1 LIERSNRP
9 ILDRGD
15 SMISTHPPLPV
26 ELVPTDDVS
35 FDLEKR
41 KEVTVR
47 GYHIDFTS
55 CPDRPGVG
63 LDKSWS
69 NKPLVMM
76 DKQAMFAE
84 FALLT
89 LFRKTGWEGVWAD
102 AHHRKYFDK
111 MPNQSKGASLNTYIN
126 QVISRIAE
134 NNNNSKAGCWDII
147 LWANR
152 MVAFVKMK
160 NIPSDD
166 EIGDA
171 QLGWLNAALKSG
183 LSAGQFL
190 VVEWDYRKVVVKRKR
205 PTLAGAQSAAV
216 VYSIATDAEIPL
228 MRELFKEYAASI
240 GIDLSFQEF
249 NAELDT
255 LPGKYA
261 QPEGAM
267 ILVRR
272 KGEPCGCVALRRINA
287 RTCEMKR
294 LYVRAAA
301 RGLGIGRALVIRVIE
316 EARARGYA
324 SMRLDT
330 LPFMKSAEAL
340 YKSLGFR
347 EIPPYTF
354 NPIAGT
360 LFLEKALQQ
369 SGQ

>member
-1 LIERSNRP
+1 
-9 ILDRGD
+9 
-15 SMISTHPPLPV
+15 MISTYPPLPV
-26 ELVPTDDVS
+26 ELVPTEDVS

-41 KEVTVR
+41 RQVTVH
-47 GYHIDFTS
+47 GYHVDFNS

-69 NKPLVMM
+69 NKPLVML

-126 QVISRIAE
+126 QLITRIAA

-152 MVAFVKMK
+152 AVVFVEMK
-160 NIPSDD
+160 CTSSRD
-166 EIGDA
+166 EIGDT
-171 QLGWLNAALKSG
+171 QVGWLNAALKSG

-190 VVEWDYRKVVVKRKR
+190 VVEWDYRKVVVRRKR
-205 PTLAGAQSAAV
+205 ASASGAQSTVSYSVATAAEV
-216 VYSIATDAEIPL
+216 PL
-228 MRELFKEYAASI
+228 MKELFRQYAASI
-240 GIDLSFQEF
+240 GSDLSFQDF
-249 NAELDT
+249 NAELDG

-261 QPEGAM
+261 EPDGVM
-267 ILVRR
+267 ILAR
-272 KGEPCGCVALRRINA
+272 KRGEPCGCVALRKIDA

-294 LYVRAAA
+294 LYVKPAG
-301 RGLGIGRALVIRVIE
+301 RGLGIGRALVTRIIE
-316 EARARGYA
+316 EARARGYT

-330 LPFMKSAEAL
+330 WPSMKSAIAL
-340 YKSLGFR
+340 YESFGFQ
-347 EIPPYTF
+347 EIAPYTF

-360 LFLEKALQQ
+360 HFLEKAL
-369 SGQ
+369 

>member
-1 LIERSNRP
+1 
-9 ILDRGD
+9 
-15 SMISTHPPLPV
+15 MISTYPPLPA
-26 ELVPTDDVS
+26 ELVSTDDVS

-41 KEVTVR
+41 KTVTVH
-47 GYHIDFTS
+47 GYHVDFNS

-126 QVISRIAE
+126 QLITRIAA

-152 MVAFVKMK
+152 AVVFVEMK
-160 NIPSDD
+160 CTSSKD
-166 EIGDA
+166 EIGDT
-171 QLGWLNAALKSG
+171 QVGWLNAALKSG

-190 VVEWDYRKVVVKRKR
+190 VVEWDYRKVLVKRKR
-205 PTLAGAQSAAV
+205 ASAPGAQSAV
-216 VYSIATDAEIPL
+216 VYSVPTAAEVPI
-228 MRELFKEYAASI
+228 MRELFREYAASI
-240 GIDLSFQEF
+240 GSDLSFQDF
-249 NAELDT
+249 NAELDG

-261 QPEGAM
+261 QPDGVM
-267 ILVRR
+267 ILARQ
-272 KGEPCGCVALRRINA
+272 KGEPCGCVALRKIDT

-294 LYVRAAA
+294 LYVKPAG
-301 RGLGIGRALVIRVIE
+301 RGLGIGRSLVTRIIE
-316 EARARGYA
+316 EARARGYS

-330 LPFMKSAEAL
+330 WPSMKSAVAL
-340 YKSLGFR
+340 YKSFGFQ
-347 EIPPYTF
+347 EIAPYTF
-354 NPIAGT
+354 NPIPGT
-360 LFLEKALQQ
+360 LFLEKAL
-369 SGQ
+369 

>member
-1 LIERSNRP
+1 
-9 ILDRGD
+9 
-15 SMISTHPPLPV
+15 MISTYPPLPV
-26 ELVPTDDVS
+26 ELVPTADVP

-41 KEVTVR
+41 RQVTVH
-47 GYHIDFTS
+47 GYHVDFNS

-89 LFRKTGWEGVWAD
+89 LFRKNGWEGVWAD

-126 QVISRIAE
+126 QLISRIAA
-134 NNNNSKAGCWDII
+134 NNNNSKAGCWDVI

-152 MVAFVKMK
+152 AVVFVEMK
-160 NIPSDD
+160 CSSSKD

-171 QLGWLNAALKSG
+171 QAGWLSAALKSG

-190 VVEWDYRKVVVKRKR
+190 VVEWDYRKVLVKRKK
-205 PTLAGAQSAAV
+205 AGAGPQSTV
-216 VYSIATDAEIPL
+216 LYSVPTSAEMPL
-228 MRELFKEYAASI
+228 MRALFKEYAASI
-240 GIDLSFQEF
+240 GIDLSFQDF
-249 NAELDT
+249 NAELEG

-261 QPEGAM
+261 QPDGVM
-267 ILVRR
+267 ILARNR
-272 KGEPCGCVALRRINA
+272 GEPCGCVALRKIDA

-294 LYVRAAA
+294 LYVRPAA
-301 RGLGIGRALVIRVIE
+301 RGLGIGRALIIRLIE
-316 EARARGYA
+316 EARARGYT

-330 LPFMKSAEAL
+330 LPSMKSAVAL
-340 YKSLGFR
+340 YKSFGFQ
-347 EIPPYTF
+347 EIAPYIF
-354 NPIAGT
+354 NPIAGA
-360 LFLEKALQQ
+360 LFLEKAL
-369 SGQ
+369 

>member
-1 LIERSNRP
+1 
-9 ILDRGD
+9 
-15 SMISTHPPLPV
+15 MISIHPPLPD
-26 ELVPTDDVS
+26 ELIPTDDIF
-35 FDLEKR
+35 FDIEKR
-41 KEVTVR
+41 KQVTVR
-47 GYHIDFTS
+47 RFHVDFTS

-126 QVISRIAE
+126 QVISRIAA

-152 MVAFVKMK
+152 TVVFVEMK
-160 NIPSDD
+160 CVPSEDD
-166 EIGDA
+166 LGSS
-171 QLGWLNAALKSG
+171 QLCWLNAALKSG
-183 LSAGQFL
+183 MSAAQFL

-205 PTLAGAQSAAV
+205 PAIAGAQSGGGAPSAAV
-216 VYSIATDAEIPL
+216 VYSIATAEDVPI
-228 MRELFKEYAASI
+228 MRELFKEYVASI
-240 GIDLSFQEF
+240 GIDLSFQDF
-249 NAELDT
+249 NAELET

-267 ILVRR
+267 ILARR
-272 KGEPCGCVALRRINA
+272 KGEPCGCVALRRIDA

-294 LYVRAAA
+294 LYVRASA
-301 RGLGIGRALVIRVIE
+301 RGLGIGRALVIKVID
-316 EARARGYA
+316 EARARGYT

-330 LPFMKSAEAL
+330 LPAMKSAVAL
-340 YKSLGFR
+340 YKSFGFQ
-347 EIPPYTF
+347 EIAPYTF

-360 LFLEKALQQ
+360 LFLEKAL
-369 SGQ
+369 

>member
-1 LIERSNRP
+1 
-9 ILDRGD
+9 
-15 SMISTHPPLPV
+15 MISTYPPLPV

-41 KEVTVR
+41 RQVTVHR
-47 GYHIDFTS
+47 YHVDFNS

-126 QVISRIAE
+126 QLISRIAA

-152 MVAFVKMK
+152 VVVFVEMK
-160 NIPSDD
+160 CSSSKD
-166 EIGDA
+166 EIGDT
-171 QLGWLNAALKSG
+171 QVGWLNAALKSG

-190 VVEWDYRKVVVKRKR
+190 VVEWDYRKVLVKRKR
-205 PTLAGAQSAAV
+205 SSAAGPPAATV
-216 VYSIATDAEIPL
+216 LYSIPTAEELPL

-240 GIDLSFQEF
+240 GIDLSFQDF
-249 NAELDT
+249 NAELDG

-261 QPEGAM
+261 PPDGVM
-267 ILVRR
+267 ILAR
-272 KGEPCGCVALRRINA
+272 KRGEPCGCVALRKIDT

-294 LYVRAAA
+294 LYVKAAA
-301 RGLGIGRALVIRVIE
+301 RGLGIGRALVIRIID
-316 EARARGYA
+316 EARAHGYQ

-330 LPFMKSAEAL
+330 LPSMKSAVAL
-340 YKSLGFR
+340 YKSFGFQ
-347 EIPPYTF
+347 EIAPYTF

-360 LFLEKALQQ
+360 LFLEKAL
-369 SGQ
+369 